1 MKKLISFLLITAAV
15 LCTASCAKK
24 NNNNNSNNNND
35 PIVGETNYVKLEME
49 NGDVMI
55 IELYPDEAPI
65 TVRNFKKLVS
75 QHYYD
80 GTIFHRVIEGFMIQ
94 GGAGADTAAIKGEFA
109 SNGVINNIKHDRGV
123 ISMARTSDPNSA
135 TSQFFICQSREG
147 CQHLD
152 GEYAAFGKVISGLD
166 VIDRIAAVKTNA
178 NDKPLTEQKI
188 RSMTF
193 VSVGSSSDT
202 VG

>member
-1 MKKLISFLLITAAV
+1 MKKLISVLLAAAAV
-15 LCTASCAKK
+15 LCIVSCAKRD
-24 NNNNNSNNNND
+24 NDSNT
-35 PIVGETNYVKLEME
+35 PIEGETNYVKLEME

-80 GTIFHRVIEGFMIQ
+80 GTVFHRVIYGFMIQ
-94 GGAGADTAAIKGEFA
+94 GGAGADTAAIKGEFS
-109 SNGVINNIKHDRGV
+109 SNGVKNNIQHDRGV

-152 GEYAAFGKVISGLD
+152 GSYAAFGKVISGLD
-166 VIDRIAAVKTNA
+166 VIDKIAAVETDA

-188 RSMTF
+188 KSMTF
-193 VSVGSSSDT
+193 VSVEET
-202 VG
+202 K